1 MANEI
6 KLGQKARDIVTGFE
20 GIVLATMQHLT
31 GCNQVCILPQTL
43 DKDGKRRDG
52 EWFDDSRVEI
62 LDAKPIKLTRTP
74 AEVAASP
81 GADEPAPRTR

>member
-1 MANEI
+1 MAKEI
-6 KLGQKARDIVTGFE
+6 KLGQRAKDVITGFE

-52 EWFDDSRVEI
+52 EWFDDSRVEV
-62 LDAKPIKLTRTP
+62 LDDKPIALTRTP
-74 AEVAASP
+74 AQVAANP